1 MRRRMQYNLKKR
13 KPMYAIERI
22 AGEELLLN
30 YERVKVKLEKALEYS
45 DGDRNATQII
55 LSSISEPGIFQIW
68 QIFKDGKGVA
78 LGSTRVVQYEAFTA
92 LHIITLAG
100 ETEGN
105 LTEWAAIFE
114 EEMKEQP
121 IDMLELTGRR
131 GFVKQLEKA
140 GWTER
145 YTTMRKLIKEKPN
158 GE

>member
-1 MRRRMQYNLKKR
+1 MYTIKR
-13 KPMYAIERI
+13 IL
-22 AGEELLLN
+22 GEDLLLD
-30 YERVKVKLEKALEYS
+30 YEVIKNELQKALEYS

-55 LSSISEPGIFQIW
+55 LDSISNPQIYQIW
-68 QIFKDGKGVA
+68 GVYSDSNRVA
-78 LGSTRVVQYEAFTA
+78 LGSTRVVKYAGFRA

-100 ETEGN
+100 ETDGD
-105 LTEWAAIFE
+105 LSEWAAIFE

-145 YTTMRKLIKEKPN
+145 YTTMRKLIKETPN
-158 GE
+158 G

>member
-1 MRRRMQYNLKKR
+1 
-13 KPMYAIERI
+13 MYTIERI
-22 AGEELLLN
+22 AGENLLLN
-30 YERVKVKLEKALEYS
+30 YERVKVALEKALEYS
-45 DGDRNATQII
+45 DGERNATEII
-55 LSSISEPGIFQIW
+55 LSSISDPGIFQIW
-68 QIFKDGKGVA
+68 QIFKDGQGVA
-78 LGSTRVVQYEAFTA
+78 LGSTRVVYYGTFTA

-100 ETEGN
+100 ETDGN

-114 EEMKEQP
+114 QEMKEQP

-131 GFVKQLEKA
+131 GFVKQLEEA

>member
-1 MRRRMQYNLKKR
+1 MQYNLKKR

-22 AGEELLLN
+22 TGENLFLN
-30 YERVKVKLEKALEYS
+30 YARIKKNLDQALEYS
-45 DGDRNATQII
+45 DGERNSTQII
-55 LSSISEPGIFQIW
+55 MNCISDPHIYQIW
-68 QIFKDGKGVA
+68 QIFKEGQGVA
-78 LGSTRVVQYEAFTA
+78 LGSTRVVQYGAFTA

-100 ETEGN
+100 ETDGN
-105 LTEWAAIFE
+105 LTEWSAIFE

>member
-1 MRRRMQYNLKKR
+1 
-13 KPMYAIERI
+13 MYTIQRI
-22 AGEELLLN
+22 AGEDLLLN
-30 YERVKVKLEKALEYS
+30 YQRVKVAIEEALEYS
-45 DGDRNATQII
+45 DGERNATKII
-55 LSSISEPGIFQIW
+55 LSSISEPSMYQIW
-68 QIFKDGKGVA
+68 QIWKDGQGVGI
-78 LGSTRVVQYEAFTA
+78 GSTRVVHYDTFTA

-100 ETEGN
+100 DTDGN
-105 LTEWAAIFE
+105 LLEWAAIFE
-114 EEMKEQP
+114 QEMKEQP

>member
-1 MRRRMQYNLKKR
+1 
-13 KPMYAIERI
+13 MYTIERI
-22 AGEELLLN
+22 AGEDLLLN

-45 DGDRNATQII
+45 DGERNATQII
-55 LSSISEPGIFQIW
+55 LSSISDPGIFQIW

-78 LGSTRVVQYEAFTA
+78 LGSTRVVHYGTFTA

-100 ETEGN
+100 ETDGD